1 MSTQTSTDVSPHLR
15 GRGIASATIV
25 ESSRLIPWLLLIAI
39 LSGLAVGLSIVTIY
53 VQATAY
59 GELEREVRLA
69 QLQLDNMKIAM
80 LAAGIDPSPHLE
92 GESP

>member
-1 MSTQTSTDVSPHLR
+1 MLT
-15 GRGIASATIV
+15 
-25 ESSRLIPWLLLIAI
+25 AI
-39 LSGLAVGLSIVTIY
+39 LAGMAAGLSLVTIY

-59 GELEREVRLA
+59 GELEREVRLS

-80 LAAGIDPSPHLE
+80 LAAGIDPAPHLE

>member
-1 MSTQTSTDVSPHLR
+1 MLT
-15 GRGIASATIV
+15 
-25 ESSRLIPWLLLIAI
+25 AI
-39 LSGLAVGLSIVTIY
+39 LAGLAAGLSLATIY

-59 GELEREVRLA
+59 DELEREVRLA

-80 LAAGIDPSPHLE
+80 LVAGIDPSPHLE